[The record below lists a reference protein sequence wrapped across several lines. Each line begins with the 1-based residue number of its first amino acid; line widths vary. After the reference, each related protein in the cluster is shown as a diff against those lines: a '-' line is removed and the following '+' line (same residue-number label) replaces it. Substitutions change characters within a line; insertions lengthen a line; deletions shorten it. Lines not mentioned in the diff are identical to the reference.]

1 MKPSRRQFLALASTA
16 GAWVPFSQ
24 AASKLEQGSPSTSG
38 QASIARNG
46 GSAPLSLF
54 DGTSLSG
61 WRKQGPA
68 QWSERGELLGS
79 CDAPGGGWLIA
90 ERGFEDF
97 VLRFA
102 FRPAGGEAG
111 VLLRNAPLA
120 WSRFSHPA
128 ANGGQT
134 MGVYVALTG
143 AHAGE
148 MSLLHTGPARK
159 TERPQAHSCSRT
171 RGTRERRRDLSRNVR
186 PDSLCRDQRCGS
198 YQGRMAIASFDSA
211 SLHQP
216 MAGSR

>member
-24 AASKLEQGSPSTSG
+24 AGVKLEQGSPFIGAAQANLGRTS
-38 QASIARNG
+38 

-54 DGTSLSG
+54 DGTSLTG

-68 QWSERGELLGS
+68 QWRVENGELLGS
-79 CDAPGGGWLIA
+79 CDSSGGGWLA
-90 ERGFEDF
+90 TERGFEDL

-102 FRPAGGEAG
+102 FRPGGGEAG

-128 ANGGQT
+128 SKGGQT

-143 AHAGE
+143 THAGE
-148 MSLLHTGPARK
+148 M
-159 TERPQAHSCSRT
+159 
-171 RGTRERRRDLSRNVR
+171 
-186 PDSLCRDQRCGS
+186 
-198 YQGRMAIASFDSA
+198 F
-211 SLHQP
+211 
-216 MAGSR
+216 